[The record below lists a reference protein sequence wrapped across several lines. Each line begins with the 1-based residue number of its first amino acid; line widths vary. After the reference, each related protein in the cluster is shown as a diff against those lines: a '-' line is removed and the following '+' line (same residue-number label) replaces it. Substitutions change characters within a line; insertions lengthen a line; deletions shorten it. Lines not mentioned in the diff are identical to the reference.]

1 MKIGAAMT
9 AFVSVCAGFGS
20 TGCTALFE
28 PLETVESVDIERYVG
43 KWYEIARYP
52 FAAQAGCT
60 GTTADYT
67 LRDDGRVTVLNTCYV
82 GSLDGE
88 VQTIEG
94 TARVVDEE
102 TNAKLAVSF
111 FAFFEG
117 PYWIIDLDPDYQ
129 WAVVGTPIRTNLWIL
144 SRTPTLDEATY
155 NDILTRLPDKGFD
168 PARLELT
175 EQPSE

>member
-1 MKIGAAMT
+1 MRFHSVAILSA
-9 AFVSVCAGFGS
+9 SVCLGSFGCS
-20 TGCTALFE
+20 ALLD
-28 PLETVESVDIERYVG
+28 PLETVESVDIERYAG

-52 FAAQAGCT
+52 FGPQAGCT
-60 GTTADYT
+60 GTTAEYT
-67 LRDDGRVTVLNTCYV
+67 PRDDGRVTVLNTCYLN
-82 GSLDGE
+82 SLDGE
-88 VQTIEG
+88 KQTIEG

-111 FAFFEG
+111 FAFFEA

-155 NDILTRLPDKGFD
+155 TDILSRLPDKGFD

-175 EQPSE
+175 LQPTE